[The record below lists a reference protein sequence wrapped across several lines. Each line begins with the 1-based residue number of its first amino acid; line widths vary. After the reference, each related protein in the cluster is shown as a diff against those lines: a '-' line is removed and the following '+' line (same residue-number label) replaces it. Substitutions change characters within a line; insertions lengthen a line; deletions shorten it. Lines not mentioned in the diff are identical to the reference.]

1 MRALPLARQLLNA
14 TACSHEKPKR
24 NSMRVSLSQGE
35 LYFFLCPCLSRL
47 RTSRRHFLVRGQFRF
62 GVRATTPGFRSY
74 GNGYEYWGLL
84 AMVAAL
90 PWLGGERGR
99 SKVDRQEYLNT
110 CVGTIL
116 SAHSHSRVGLL
127 ALLTLSRSTRPLN
140 SLSISTLSDLAK
152 GHGSAKRHT
161 PATTSPASQ
170 KLPVRRPQSTHGLI
184 MCPKLRQLPHAA
196 NR

>member
-1 MRALPLARQLLNA
+1 
-14 TACSHEKPKR
+14 
-24 NSMRVSLSQGE
+24 MRVSLSQGE

-116 SAHSHSRVGLL
+116 SAHSRSRVGLP
-127 ALLTLSRSTRPLN
+127 ALLTLSRF
-140 SLSISTLSDLAK
+140 
-152 GHGSAKRHT
+152 GT
-161 PATTSPASQ
+161 PALPDNESDSSPIRCRRSRRSIIAPSRSEGAQTASGSCSLTRTRALRGSVSQ
-170 KLPVRRPQSTHGLI
+170 HRLVLLQGESIRRIAPAV
-184 MCPKLRQLPHAA
+184 KHAVKH
-196 NR
+196 